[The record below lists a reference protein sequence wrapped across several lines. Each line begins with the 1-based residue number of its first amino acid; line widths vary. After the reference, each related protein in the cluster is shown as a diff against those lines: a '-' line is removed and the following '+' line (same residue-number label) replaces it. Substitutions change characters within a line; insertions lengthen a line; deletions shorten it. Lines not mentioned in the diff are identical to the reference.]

1 MHEPLMA
8 TIPFYHEMATHRTP
22 PQRLLLGTFLC
33 KHGLVSKLLKN
44 KYVASLKN
52 CVKKSK
58 AL

>member
-8 TIPFYHEMATHRTP
+8 TVPFYHEMATRWTP
-22 PQRLLLGTFLC
+22 PQRLLLGTFLY

-44 KYVASLKN
+44 KYVVLLKN

-58 AL
+58 AI